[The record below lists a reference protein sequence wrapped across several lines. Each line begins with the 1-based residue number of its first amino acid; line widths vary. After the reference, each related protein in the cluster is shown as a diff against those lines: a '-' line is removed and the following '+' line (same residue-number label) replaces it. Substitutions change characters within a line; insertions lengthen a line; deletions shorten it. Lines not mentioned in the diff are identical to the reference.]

1 MEEIRTDWITTE
13 ELWPLF
19 EQHQNQVFYTAKGL
33 AFTYTIKGG
42 EMFVDRR
49 SKSITRATVEKAYEK
64 LKADNGQTIHGPKKL
79 NVFGAPYNWALFS
92 GLELIKGKEELTR

>member
-1 MEEIRTDWITTE
+1 MEERRTDWITTE

-64 LKADNGQTIHGPKKL
+64 L
-79 NVFGAPYNWALFS
+79 
-92 GLELIKGKEELTR
+92 

>member
-1 MEEIRTDWITTE
+1 MEERRTDWITTE

-42 EMFVDRR
+42 EMFVDKRF
-49 SKSITRATVEKAYEK
+49 
-64 LKADNGQTIHGPKKL
+64 QIHYQGHCGK
-79 NVFGAPYNWALFS
+79 
-92 GLELIKGKEELTR
+92 GL

>member
-1 MEEIRTDWITTE
+1 MEERRTDWITTE

-42 EMFVDRR
+42 EMFVD
-49 SKSITRATVEKAYEK
+49 KT
-64 LKADNGQTIHGPKKL
+64 LQIHYQGHCGK
-79 NVFGAPYNWALFS
+79 
-92 GLELIKGKEELTR
+92 GL